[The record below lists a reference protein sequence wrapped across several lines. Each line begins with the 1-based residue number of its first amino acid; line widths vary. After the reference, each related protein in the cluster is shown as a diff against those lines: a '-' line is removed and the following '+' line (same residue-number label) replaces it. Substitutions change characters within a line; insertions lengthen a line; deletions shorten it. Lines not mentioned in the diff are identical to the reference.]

1 MFRDNLFDGNVLR
14 NAKPGAILAG
24 WLPVFDQLG
33 YTGTVSTWIGERVP
47 TPEEFELVNNTFR
60 NNVFDTTLDAP
71 RFGSNPVVP
80 GMIIDG
86 GFNVCRQPLTPDY
99 PLKCVF

>member
-1 MFRDNLFDGNVLR
+1 MFRDNVFDGNVLR
-14 NAKPGAILAG
+14 NAKPGAVAAG

-33 YTGTVSTWIGERVP
+33 YRGTISNHDGERVP
-47 TPEEFELVNNTFR
+47 TAEEFELVNNTFR

-71 RFGSNPVVP
+71 EFGYNPVVP

-86 GFNVCRQPLTPDY
+86 GFNVCRQPATADY
-99 PLKCVF
+99 PLKCIF